1 MADVPMEDWIAAA
14 ISEEQ
19 KRPFAGTM
27 DRSSILAAAGSGKTR
42 TLTHLLAHD
51 LCSGIPAS
59 GVVAFTFTE
68 KAAEELLA
76 RIHVLRNQKMPT
88 VDLSGIFIGTIHSWC
103 LQYIYSQPDFYNI
116 TPIDELHC
124 DALVGR
130 LYDVLEL
137 EKIYK
142 KPFPKAIEPFLADI
156 EVFYN
161 EHLSFGKV
169 PPAVGPALTS
179 FVEVLS
185 ANRLLT
191 FGGMIRSATER
202 LEVNGALAELQ
213 SLYVDEYQDVN
224 PAQTAL
230 IKALVPPNG
239 KLRVVGDDLQSI
251 YNWRGS
257 DVTRILK
264 FPNEFKPADVFR
276 LSMNYRSRPEVVTV
290 ANGVAE
296 DIVLK
301 DPQKVMQSGREK
313 CGRKVIHWISTNNET
328 DQAETIVEIVK
339 RFHSAGVPHSKIA
352 ILLRSVAGAGK
363 PIYKALKAENI
374 PVECPM
380 LSRGGDFINE
390 FLLPVLK
397 WLRMEQLEPR
407 NKQEEEEQE
416 TDAHSLWLSVT
427 PWLSVENAED
437 VFWSGLNRWYDLV
450 REGKSSAYNVRS
462 CLYDFLDECGVR
474 VAPSDTD
481 LMVGI
486 GIASQI
492 IRRVEEIHRRRIK
505 GQKRRSAAGVISEV
519 YYALI
524 RNQENFGESL
534 PVNQNAEGVVLT
546 TVHQAK
552 GLEWPVVCLPMLN
565 RRRFPL
571 ANRPAKSSFPPL
583 IADRYGTKLD
593 DERRLFY
600 VAVTRARERLFMM
613 DTAAADQRARSAFLT
628 DLQQRGVLPE
638 EGLSESSDST
648 WSIAAKDLRS
658 DSQPPIRVSLSD
670 LLLYLECP
678 YQFGLRRVTGLQPAV
693 GDELG
698 FGKGLHELLQRRAES
713 DHAWNQEEVTTQVE
727 RHVHLPLSSDE
738 AEQRAKRAI
747 AQRITKLHKL
757 DAFPGELRQELP
769 VEVFLKSGIVTG
781 VIDFVYTQPDGSL
794 VVRDWKANI
803 HDEFIARYARQL
815 QVYVHALRMQK
826 RTVSRAE
833 LVDVAAS
840 MKTTKLVTTDVDIG
854 EATISRLMQDCQQA
868 LQAIREGT
876 FKPKPSVGVCGSC
889 DVRRICAVREGEER
903 AESEN

>member
-1 MADVPMEDWIAAA
+1 MAGVPMEDWIAAA

-19 KRPFAGTM
+19 KHPFAGTR

-42 TLTHLLAHD
+42 TLTHLLAHN

-59 GVVAFTFTE
+59 GITAFTFTE

-76 RIHVLRNQKMPT
+76 RIHVLRNEKMPQ

-103 LQYIYSQPDFYNI
+103 LEYLYSQPDFYNI
-116 TPIDELHC
+116 TPIDDLHL

-130 LYDVLEL
+130 LYDTLEL
-137 EKIYK
+137 EEIYK
-142 KPFPKAIEPFLADI
+142 QPFPRAIEPFLADI

-161 EHLSFGKV
+161 EHLSLEAL
-169 PPAVGPALTS
+169 PPTVGPALIA
-179 FVEVLS
+179 FLEILS

-191 FGGMIRSATER
+191 FGGMIRSATEH
-202 LEVNGALAELQ
+202 LEANGPLEELR

-224 PAQTAL
+224 LAQTTL
-230 IKALVPPNG
+230 IKAMLPPNG
-239 KLRVVGDDLQSI
+239 KLQVVGDDLQSI

-257 DVTRILK
+257 DVTRILE
-264 FPNEFKPADVFR
+264 FPNEFEPAEVFR
-276 LSMNYRSRPEVVTV
+276 LSTNYRSRPEVVAV
-290 ANGVAE
+290 ANSVAE
-296 DIVLK
+296 DIDLK
-301 DPQKVMQSGREK
+301 DPQKVMQPGREK

-363 PIYKALKAENI
+363 PIYEALKAENI

-380 LSRGGDFINE
+380 LSRGGAFIDA

-397 WLRMEQLEPR
+397 WLRREQREPR
-407 NKQEEEEQE
+407 NKQEEDEQE
-416 TDAHSLWLSVT
+416 AAAHSLWLSVA
-427 PWLSVENAED
+427 PWLSEENTET
-437 VFWSGLNRWYDLV
+437 VFWSGLNRWYDLA

-462 CLYDFLDECGVR
+462 CLYDFMDECGVR
-474 VAPSDTD
+474 VAASDTD

-492 IRRVEEIHRRRIK
+492 IRRVEEIHRRRIN
-505 GQKRRSAAGVISEV
+505 GQNRRSAAGVINEV

-524 RNQENFGESL
+524 RNQESFGESL
-534 PVNQNAEGVVLT
+534 PVNHNAQGVVLT

-571 ANRPAKSSFPPL
+571 ANRSAKNSFSPL
-583 IADRYGTKLD
+583 IAYRYGTKLD

-600 VAVTRARERLFMM
+600 VAVTRARERLFML
-613 DTAAADQRARSAFLT
+613 DTASPNQRARSVFLT
-628 DLQQRGVLPE
+628 DLQKRGVLPE
-638 EGLSESSDST
+638 EGLSEPSDST
-648 WSIAAKDLRS
+648 WSIPANDLRS
-658 DSQPPIRVSLSD
+658 DNQPPIRVSLSD

-678 YQFGLRRVTGLQPAV
+678 YQFGLRKVTGLQPAV

-698 FGKGLHELLQRRAES
+698 FGKGLHELIQRRSES
-713 DHAWNQEEVTTQVE
+713 DHEWNQEEVTAQVE

-738 AEQRAKRAI
+738 AERLAKHAI
-747 AQRITKLHKL
+747 GERITAL
-757 DAFPGELRQELP
+757 DNLGAFTGERRQELP
-769 VEVFLKSGIVTG
+769 VEVFLRSGVVTG

-794 VVRDWKANI
+794 AVRDWKANV
-803 HDEFIARYARQL
+803 HDEFIPRYARQL
-815 QVYVHALRMQK
+815 QVYAHALRMQK
-826 RTVSRAE
+826 QTVSRQNS
-833 LVDVAAS
+833 L
-840 MKTTKLVTTDVDIG
+840 TLPH
-854 EATISRLMQDCQQA
+854 R
-868 LQAIREGT
+868 
-876 FKPKPSVGVCGSC
+876 
-889 DVRRICAVREGEER
+889 
-903 AESEN
+903 